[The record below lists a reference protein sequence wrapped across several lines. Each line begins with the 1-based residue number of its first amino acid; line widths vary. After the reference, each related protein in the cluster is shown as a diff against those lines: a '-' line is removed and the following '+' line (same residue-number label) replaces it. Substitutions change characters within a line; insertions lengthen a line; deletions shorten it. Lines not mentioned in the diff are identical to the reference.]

1 MKLVPLLSATLAVAV
16 TAGVASAAAP
26 ITPQDR
32 TFVTAA
38 AMDGMTA
45 VSDASLA
52 LMRTKTQAVTG
63 YAKAIQSDYSKSD
76 ARLASIAR
84 AGNVPLPSSIG
95 PVNTKMKG
103 SLESLHG
110 LTFDAAYFQGQKV
123 ANAASIAAYEQEIAR
138 GSEAELVSFA
148 KQTLPTLRQ
157 HGEMISKGLVA
168 MRGKTGA
175 SMDATSAK

>member
-1 MKLVPLLSATLAVAV
+1 MKLAPLLSTALAVAV
-16 TAGVASAAAP
+16 AAGAASAAA

-52 LMRTKTQAVTG
+52 LMRTKTPAVTG
-63 YAKAIQSDYSKSD
+63 YAKAIQADYSKTD
-76 ARLASIAR
+76 AQLATLAR
-84 AGNVPLPSSIG
+84 AGDVELPSGIG

-123 ANAASIAAYEQEIAR
+123 ANAASIAVYKQEIAK
-138 GSEAELVSFA
+138 GSEPGLVAFA
-148 KQTLPTLRQ
+148 KQTLPKLQQ
-157 HGEMISKGLVA
+157 HGEMISKGLLA
-168 MRGKTGA
+168 MRGMTGE
-175 SMDATSAK
+175 SMNAKNGK